1 MLSGGAQHRALPRHQ
16 IEEIKILNM
25 LFLRLEI
32 ELTICHVSSHTLC
45 PILRLASSLLLTI
58 FYIK

>member
-32 ELTICHVSSHTLC
+32 ELTICHVSSHTCLKSIINY
-45 PILRLASSLLLTI
+45 IL
-58 FYIK
+58 Y